1 LYRGSRV
8 DKVWSAEDET
18 AFLEKAPAHL
28 HLALL
33 LALWTGQRQGDLLK
47 LTWFQYDGFHIKLQ
61 QGKTKARVSIPL
73 GIALRAALD
82 AVPKE
87 AKKDRVL
94 LTLSGTPWTSNGFSS
109 SFRKA
114 MGKAGVVGLTF
125 HDTRGTAVTRLAV
138 AGCTVPEIATFT
150 GHSLKD
156 VQSILD
162 AHYLHRD
169 PAMAESALRK
179 LERRTET
186 PN

>member
-1 LYRGSRV
+1 
-8 DKVWSAEDET
+8 
-18 AFLEKAPAHL
+18 
-28 HLALL
+28 
-33 LALWTGQRQGDLLK
+33 
-47 LTWFQYDGFHIKLQ
+47 
-61 QGKTKARVSIPL
+61 
-73 GIALRAALD
+73 
-82 AVPKE
+82 VPKE